1 MTGSGSPWASARSS
15 PGPCALRCPKQHN
28 MGVRSLLLCGVSIAF
43 PLLVTADACKDEN
56 VQNETV
62 AEDQPFA
69 FNCTLFPT
77 TNGVVNVTWHK
88 TSSKIALS
96 KDIQLRIHQE
106 HTWILFLPLA
116 QEDSGIYHCVIK
128 NTDGCYRI
136 PLNLTVF
143 KKHWCDPSRR
153 SPANLSDDYIQILP
167 TGKSGSLTCHMHFP
181 KSCVLDSVKWYKGC
195 EEIKAGKQFAPSRM
209 RLLVYHTSAEDGGSY
224 ACTARLTHAGRTY
237 LVRNSIIVSTR
248 VGSGRRIPNITYPR
262 NNSIEVRLG
271 SILTVDCNITD
282 VKENTNRRCWRVN
295 NTLVNDNYSSSKRI
309 REGIESNVSYTD
321 HIFYTVNITFLEVK
335 MEDYGHPFTCHA
347 GMSSAYIILRLPAPD
362 FEAYLIGGL
371 VTLVVLVVL
380 VLCIYHNF
388 KIDIVLWYRRAF
400 LSTRAIEDGKL
411 YDAYVLYPKCP
422 QESQGHDVDTLVLKL
437 LPEVLEK
444 QCGYKLFIFG
454 RDEFPGQAVA
464 NVIDESVKLCRRLI
478 VTVVPAYPS
487 FGLLNM
493 SAEQI
498 AIYNALI
505 QDGMKVILIELGKVE
520 DYGTLPESIQYIRQK
535 HGAIQWRG
543 DFTEQSQCAKSKFW
557 KKVRYCMPP
566 RRYSPSSSVQLQ
578 EHTPCDGTAGE

>member
-237 LVRNSIIVSTR
+237 LVRNSIIVSTTG

-400 LSTRAIEDGKL
+400 LSTRAIE
-411 YDAYVLYPKCP
+411 
-422 QESQGHDVDTLVLKL
+422 
-437 LPEVLEK
+437 
-444 QCGYKLFIFG
+444 
-454 RDEFPGQAVA
+454 AVA